1 MKKLSIHI
9 LFWLYISL
17 YVFDYFVDQ
26 NSLINSITYTAFEI
40 VLYIAEAY
48 INLFFLIPVILL
60 KKGKLAYFTSLLILL
75 SIACLSYFLLDLN
88 KELLSQNFL
97 RSIYTFFLN
106 HVLFICISY
115 FAWYYEKYFSEKQK
129 RLKLENEKLQSE
141 MMMLKSQI
149 SPHFLFNTLNNIYSL
164 TLAKSD
170 DAPKMLAS
178 VSDILRYFIYE
189 GNKNEVFLESEIEVI
204 TKYIQIQKYRQIPGM
219 NNIQFKIN
227 GDTSMLK
234 VPPLIFMTLIENAF
248 KHGDIVE
255 KKDGFV
261 NISFSVSGNKIE
273 FVIENS
279 YQPKEISN
287 GIGLKNVRSQ
297 LDVIYGN
304 NYQFNIAEENSNYKV
319 SLILYGI

>member
-1 MKKLSIHI
+1 MKKVSFHI

-17 YVFDYFVDQ
+17 YVFDYFIDQ
-26 NSLINSITYTAFEI
+26 FNFVNSVTYTAFEI
-40 VLYIAEAY
+40 VLYATEVY
-48 INLFFLIPVILL
+48 LNLFFLIPVILL
-60 KKGKLAYFTSLLILL
+60 KKGKFAYFISLLILL
-75 SIACLSYFLLDLN
+75 FFTCSSYFILN
-88 KELLSQNFL
+88 LNNELLSQNFS

-106 HVLFICISY
+106 HILFIFISY

-129 RLKLENEKLQSE
+129 RLTLENEKLQSE
-141 MMMLKSQI
+141 MIMLKSQI

-164 TLAKSD
+164 TLSKSD

-204 TKYIQIQKYRQIPGM
+204 SKYIQIQEYRQIPGM
-219 NNIQFKIN
+219 KNIQFKIN
-227 GDTSMLK
+227 GDTSVLK

-255 KKDGFV
+255 KKEGFV
-261 NISFSVSGNKIE
+261 NISFNISGNKIE
-273 FVIENS
+273 FVIANS

-287 GIGLKNVRSQ
+287 GIGLINVKSQ
-297 LDVIYGN
+297 LDVIYGR
-304 NYQFNIAEENSNYKV
+304 NYQLNINEENLNYKV